1 MKIRQSYI
9 TFINKAIPFFKKKIC
24 LQVLAEAGGGRG
36 GIAPDPAFLLLLF
49 FFLLGFSFTNT
60 YDSQSSR
67 GKGGL
72 SFIPLYHFHPLTS
85 IQRFI
90 CNFPCEMTVTRIF
103 SHNAYVYQTAN
114 RWDLPPYWITIW
126 LIDWL
131 IYWLINWLIERL
143 IDWLIN

>member
-9 TFINKAIPFFKKKIC
+9 TFINKAIPFLKKKYVC
-24 LQVLAEAGGGRG
+24 RYWRRQVEEGG
-36 GIAPDPAFLLLLF
+36 GIAPGPTFLLLLF
-49 FFLLGFSFTNT
+49 FFLSGFSFTNT

-72 SFIPLYHFHPLTS
+72 SFVPLYHFHPLTS

-131 IYWLINWLIERL
+131 IYWLINWLIEWL
-143 IDWLIN
+143 IDWLID